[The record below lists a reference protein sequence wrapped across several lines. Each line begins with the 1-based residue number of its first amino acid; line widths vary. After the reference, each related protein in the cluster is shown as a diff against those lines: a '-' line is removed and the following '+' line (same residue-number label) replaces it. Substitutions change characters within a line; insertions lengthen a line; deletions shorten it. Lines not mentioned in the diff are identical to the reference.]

1 MTQAFPLESA
11 NVPIRPSLPAAQF
24 LAPSQHSVTVTF
36 PFLVVLVIS
45 DSPLNGL
52 SGPGALEGVSSSPRT
67 EVCLSRSYLL
77 THKSTYSHS
86 NTQLLD
92 EAAHWSQMVLKD
104 LRPLVKPP
112 RAHPHQPRGL
122 VPGQPGAGPT
132 FLALETRSSLEPRAN
147 HGEGLKVRG
156 HCDPGKEEGLE
167 DSARG
172 STSASSPYYPGAA
185 APAMSPPTH
194 CSPGRLKALPG
205 LASVDLPT
213 SSSLS
218 PRVFLHLGLY
228 SCCSIAWNT
237 QGFGDIYK

>member
-1 MTQAFPLESA
+1 M
-11 NVPIRPSLPAAQF
+11 V
-24 LAPSQHSVTVTF
+24 LA
-36 PFLVVLVIS
+36 IS
-45 DSPLNGL
+45 DSPLNRF

-67 EVCLSRSYLL
+67 EVCLSQSYLL

-92 EAAHWSQMVLKD
+92 EAAHWSQMVLED
-104 LRPLVKPP
+104 MRPLAKPP
-112 RAHPHQPRGL
+112 RAHPPQPGGL
-122 VPGQPGAGPT
+122 VPGQPGSRPT
-132 FLALETRSSLEPRAN
+132 FLALETRSSLEPQTG

-172 STSASSPYYPGAA
+172 STSASSPCYPGAA
-185 APAMSPPTH
+185 APAMSPPPH

-205 LASVDLPT
+205 LASGDLPT

-218 PRVFLHLGLY
+218 PRVSLHLGFTHAVPLP
-228 SCCSIAWNT
+228 
-237 QGFGDIYK
+237 GRPRDLEIYIHNF